1 MGKVCEMCVLA
12 GFTFPRTCRRPSFEF
27 PPPPLRDC
35 TLVRNEAHF
44 DPPQKK
50 VFLPA
55 GIFPP
60 CFRCLLSRANH
71 EVTRRANTPAFPFVR
86 HRETCYSQCC
96 REIRWKPGQ
105 RKRVQPFRARNRDT
119 LSLFLLFQHFAPH
132 RLENS
137 YNVFF
142 PANIQKIRVRIFYY
156 KYVAT
161 RVDAAQGDKMD
172 RDRTYHDVTKRK
184 YIYIYI
190 LFAGTGFRTDA
201 SRWFIASIPVKSR
214 LFDKVIPFSLS
225 EYENSNETPVQLSQK
240 QAQVLFLKSR
250 VG

>member
-137 YNVFF
+137 YN
-142 PANIQKIRVRIFYY
+142 NILFREYSEN
-156 KYVAT
+156 
-161 RVDAAQGDKMD
+161 QGAYFLLQIC
-172 RDRTYHDVTKRK
+172 RDTCRCCARWQDGSHVSWRNETQI
-184 YIYIYI
+184 YIYIYFVCRNWI
-190 LFAGTGFRTDA
+190 SHGCVTLIHCID
-201 SRWFIASIPVKSR
+201 SC
-214 LFDKVIPFSLS
+214 
-225 EYENSNETPVQLSQK
+225 
-240 QAQVLFLKSR
+240 
-250 VG
+250 